1 MKYLLILAAA
11 AAAIVF
17 YLRMQKTTDT
27 SADGKQVDATYV
39 CDVCG
44 EHECICR
51 EEKHPDQ

>member
-17 YLRMQKTTDT
+17 YMRMQKKDT
-27 SADGKQVDATYV
+27 SADRNQVDATYV

>member
-17 YLRMQKTTDT
+17 YLHMQKRNASVD
-27 SADGKQVDATYV
+27 SDQVDATYV

-51 EEKHPDQ
+51 KEDPEEP

>member
-17 YLRMQKTTDT
+17 YLRMQKTDAT
-27 SADGKQVDATYV
+27 ADSNQVDATYV

-51 EEKHPDQ
+51 KEDPEEP